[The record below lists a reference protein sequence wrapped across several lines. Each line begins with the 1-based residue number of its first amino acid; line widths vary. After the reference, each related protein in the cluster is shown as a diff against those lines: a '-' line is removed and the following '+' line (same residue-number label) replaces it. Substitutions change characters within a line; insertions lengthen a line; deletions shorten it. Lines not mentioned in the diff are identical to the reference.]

1 MSTEKTQD
9 DVRAVIT
16 DFLARTEK
24 NVGPW
29 SDDTSLWGGGLGL
42 DSLEAAELSAM
53 LEDTFGTDPFSTE
66 GDLPERVG
74 DVVAFYAA
82 VATE

>member
-1 MSTEKTQD
+1 VSTD
-9 DVRAVIT
+9 NHPDNVRAVIT
-16 DFLARTEK
+16 DFLARIEK
-24 NVGPW
+24 NVEPW
-29 SDDTSLWGGGLGL
+29 TDETSLWGGGLGL

-53 LEDTFGTDPFSTE
+53 LEDTFGSDPFSTE

-74 DVVAFYAA
+74 DVVAYYAA

>member
-1 MSTEKTQD
+1 VPTDNPDS
-9 DVRAVIT
+9 VRAVIT
-16 DFLARTEK
+16 DFLVRIEK
-24 NVGPW
+24 TVEPW
-29 SDDTSLWGGGLGL
+29 TDETSLWGGGLGL

-53 LEDTFGTDPFSTE
+53 LEDTFGSDPFSTE

-74 DVVAFYAA
+74 DVVAYYAA

>member
-1 MSTEKTQD
+1 VSTDNQQD
-9 DVRAVIT
+9 IVRAVIT
-16 DFLARTEK
+16 DFLARIEK

-29 SDDTSLWGGGLGL
+29 TDDTSLWGGGLGL

-74 DVVAFYAA
+74 DIVAFYAA